1 MADEKQPRFSSG
13 DWIALCGGLLG
24 VAVSWGVS
32 SQRIT
37 QTEAAIA
44 AMQPKVEK
52 VAVLEQMLTA
62 QELRHTE
69 LRGEIKD
76 ALAEIRQDVRAIRD
90 KVGADAHEQPPR
102 RRP

>member
-1 MADEKQPRFSSG
+1 MVGEKQPRFSSG

-44 AMQPKVEK
+44 AMQPKVEQ
-52 VAVLEQMLTA
+52 VAVLEQKVMA
-62 QELRHTE
+62 QELRYTE

-76 ALAEIRQDVRAIRD
+76 ALAEIRHDVRAIRD
-90 KVGADAHEQPPR
+90 KVGADTRDQPLQ

>member
-62 QELRHTE
+62 VTQRHNYILFNKTT
-69 LRGEIKD
+69 D
-76 ALAEIRQDVRAIRD
+76 Q
-90 KVGADAHEQPPR
+90 
-102 RRP
+102 

>member
-1 MADEKQPRFSSG
+1 VADDKQPRFSSG

-37 QTEAAIA
+37 QTETALAAL
-44 AMQPKVEK
+44 QPKVDQ
-52 VAVLEQMLTA
+52 VAVLEQRVMA

-69 LRGEIKD
+69 LRSEIKES
-76 ALAEIRQDVRAIRD
+76 LAEIRQDVRAIRD